1 MSVRRAQPRTRGVAA
16 EFSALTEVHVPRPEV
31 RVFPREKLV
40 WRGFRHISRNMFDYD
55 AQAKYY
61 GNWCG
66 NRLAVTIYVNTK
78 TLLFSHSK
86 KRRFV

>member
-1 MSVRRAQPRTRGVAA
+1 
-16 EFSALTEVHVPRPEV
+16 
-31 RVFPREKLV
+31 
-40 WRGFRHISRNMFDYD
+40 MFDYD

>member
-1 MSVRRAQPRTRGVAA
+1 MYAGRNQGHAVLPPNLPP
-16 EFSALTEVHVPRPEV
+16 LTEVHVPRPEV
-31 RVFPREKLV
+31 RVFPWEKLV